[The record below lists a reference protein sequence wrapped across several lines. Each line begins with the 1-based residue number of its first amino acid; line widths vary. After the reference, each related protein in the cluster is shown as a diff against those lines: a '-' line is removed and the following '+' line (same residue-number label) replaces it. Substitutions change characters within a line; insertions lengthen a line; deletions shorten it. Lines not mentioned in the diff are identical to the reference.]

1 MKEIRLS
8 FSVRILPKQTDVH
21 WIEEELLRIREEVF
35 LGVLRRVLE
44 EIQGEVLRVPRECER
59 CGLEM
64 VRNGQALR
72 RIKTLLGVVEFERVR
87 LRCPRCG
94 QEIYALDEAI
104 GLESGESVTLGV
116 RERSLWAAVE
126 VSYEK
131 AHEFLEKFTGLEV
144 SRKKIHGMALEEGER
159 IGGWEEQRRKRVF
172 EEGRGV
178 EGGRAERSPEV
189 LYVQVDG
196 TAVNGRRAGEWME
209 CKVGASFSERMKVSK
224 DRVWLRD
231 KKSYASIEGI
241 EVFGEKFFLECVRQG
256 VLKAKEVIFI
266 GDGAHWIRTL
276 KEGYFPE
283 AIGVLDIWHLEEELK
298 WALGEEGQG
307 VIEELKG
314 LAFQG
319 KGSEIIQ
326 RLMGE
331 GARVGEI
338 ERRKKILEAMTYVRN
353 NLDWIANIP
362 RVKGYGSGPVE
373 KTVDITV
380 ARRLKRRGMN
390 WNRGGANPLLKLRLL
405 KLNGD
410 WENYWTQ
417 RRRDVARY
425 AA

>member
-1 MKEIRLS
+1 MKEIRVS
-8 FSVRILPKQTDVH
+8 FDVSIALRQRDVH
-21 WIEEELLRIREEVF
+21 WVEEELLRIREEVF
-35 LGVLRRVLE
+35 LGVLKRVLE
-44 EIQGEVLRVPRECER
+44 EIEGEELRVSRECEA
-59 CGLEM
+59 CGLGM

-72 RIKTLLGVVEFERVR
+72 KIKTLLGVVELERVR

-94 QEIYALDEAI
+94 QEVYPLDEGI
-104 GLESGESVTLGV
+104 GLEIGESVTLGV
-116 RERSLWAAVE
+116 KERSLWAAVE

-144 SRKKIHGMALEEGER
+144 SRKKIHAMALEEGER
-159 IGGWEEQRRKRVF
+159 IGRWEEERRKRVF
-172 EEGRGV
+172 EEGGGV
-178 EGGRAERSPEV
+178 EAGGPERAPEV

-196 TAVNGRRAGEWME
+196 TAVNGRGAGEWME

-224 DRVWLRD
+224 DRFWLRD

-241 EVFGEKFFLECVRQG
+241 EAFGEKFFLECVRQG

-283 AIGVLDIWHLEEELK
+283 AIGVLDIWHLEKELR
-298 WALGEEGQG
+298 WALGEENQSL
-307 VIEELKG
+307 VEELKG

-319 KGSEIIQ
+319 KGSEIVR

-331 GARVGEI
+331 AARAGET
-338 ERRKKILEAMTYVRN
+338 ERRKKILEAMIYVRN
-353 NLDWIANIP
+353 NLDWIGNIP

-380 ARRLKRRGMN
+380 ARRLKKRGMS
-390 WNRGGANPLLKLRLL
+390 WHRSGANPLLKLRLL
-405 KLNGD
+405 KLNGE
-410 WENYWTQ
+410 WESYWAQ
-417 RRRDVARY
+417 RRREVARY

>member
-1 MKEIRLS
+1 MKEIRVS
-8 FSVRILPKQTDVH
+8 FDVNIALRQRDVH

-35 LGVLRRVLE
+35 LGILKKVLDGIE
-44 EIQGEVLRVPRECER
+44 GEVLGVSRECEA
-59 CGLEM
+59 CGLAM

-72 RIKTLLGVVEFERVR
+72 RVKTLLGVVKLERVR
-87 LRCPRCG
+87 LRCSRCG
-94 QEIYALDEAI
+94 REIYPLDEAI

-126 VSYEK
+126 VRYEK

-144 SRKKIHGMALEEGER
+144 SRKKIHGMALEEGGR
-159 IGGWEEQRRKRVF
+159 IGRWEEQRRRGVF
-172 EEGRGV
+172 EEGGGV
-178 EGGRAERSPEV
+178 EGLEERVPEV
-189 LYVQVDG
+189 LYVQVDA
-196 TAVNGRRAGEWME
+196 TAVNGRGAGEWME

-224 DRVWLRD
+224 DRIWLRD

-241 EVFGEKFFLECVRQG
+241 EAFGEKFFLECVRQG

-266 GDGAHWIRTL
+266 GDGANWIHTL
-276 KEGYFPE
+276 KEGYFPG
-283 AIGVLDIWHLEEELK
+283 AIGVLDIWHLEKELR
-298 WALGEEGQG
+298 WALGEEGQE
-307 VIEELKG
+307 VVEELKG

-319 KGSEIIQ
+319 KGSEIVQ
-326 RLMGE
+326 RLMRE

-338 ERRKKILEAMTYVRN
+338 ERRKKILEAMSYVRN

-380 ARRLKRRGMN
+380 ARRLKKRGMD
-390 WNRGGANPLLKLRLL
+390 WHRGGANPLLKLRLL
-405 KLNGD
+405 KLNAKWD
-410 WENYWTQ
+410 SYWAQ
-417 RRRDVARY
+417 RRREAARY

>member
-1 MKEIRLS
+1 LVEI
-8 FSVRILPKQTDVH
+8 
-21 WIEEELLRIREEVF
+21 E
-35 LGVLRRVLE
+35 
-44 EIQGEVLRVPRECER
+44 GEVLRISRECEV
-59 CGLEM
+59 CGSGM

-72 RIKTLLGVVEFERVR
+72 RMKTLLGVVELERVR

-94 QEIYALDEAI
+94 QEVYPLDEAI
-104 GLESGESVTLGV
+104 GLEIGESVTLGV

-144 SRKKIHGMALEEGER
+144 SRKKIHAMALEEGER

-172 EEGRGV
+172 EEGGGV
-178 EGGRAERSPEV
+178 EAAGAERAPEV

-196 TAVNGRRAGEWME
+196 TAVNGRGAGEWME

-224 DRVWLRD
+224 DRFWLRD

-241 EVFGEKFFLECVRQG
+241 EAFGEKFFLDCVRHG

-283 AIGVLDIWHLEEELK
+283 AIGVLDIWHLEKELRA
-298 WALGEEGQG
+298 ALGEENQSL
-307 VIEELKG
+307 IEELKG
-314 LAFQG
+314 LAFEG
-319 KGSEIIQ
+319 KGAEIVQ

-338 ERRKKILEAMTYVRN
+338 ERRKKILEAMIYVRN
-353 NLDWIANIP
+353 NLDWIGNIP
-362 RVKGYGSGPVE
+362 KVNGYGSGPVE

-380 ARRLKRRGMN
+380 ARRFKRRGMH
-390 WNRGGANPLLKLRLL
+390 WDRDGANPLLKLRLL
-405 KLNGD
+405 KLNGE
-410 WENYWTQ
+410 WESYWTQ
-417 RRRDVARY
+417 RRTEAARY

>member
-1 MKEIRLS
+1 MKEIRVS
-8 FSVRILPKQTDVH
+8 FDVNIALRQRDVH

-35 LGVLRRVLE
+35 LGILKKVLDGIE
-44 EIQGEVLRVPRECER
+44 GEVLGVSRECEA
-59 CGLEM
+59 CGLAM

-72 RIKTLLGVVEFERVR
+72 RVKTLLGVVKLERVR
-87 LRCPRCG
+87 LRCSRCG
-94 QEIYALDEAI
+94 REIYPLDEAI

-126 VSYEK
+126 VRYEK

-144 SRKKIHGMALEEGER
+144 SRKKIHGMALEEGGR
-159 IGGWEEQRRKRVF
+159 IGRWEEQRRRGVF
-172 EEGRGV
+172 EEGGGV
-178 EGGRAERSPEV
+178 EDLEERAPEV

-196 TAVNGRRAGEWME
+196 AAVNGRGAGEWME

-224 DRVWLRD
+224 DRIWLRD

-241 EVFGEKFFLECVRQG
+241 EAFGEKFFLECVRQG

-266 GDGAHWIRTL
+266 GDGANWIHTL
-276 KEGYFPE
+276 KEGYFPG
-283 AIGVLDIWHLEEELK
+283 AIGVLDIWHLEKELR
-298 WALGEEGQG
+298 WALGEEGQE
-307 VIEELKG
+307 VVEELKG

-319 KGSEIIQ
+319 KGSEIVQ
-326 RLMGE
+326 RLMRE

-338 ERRKKILEAMTYVRN
+338 ERRKKILEAMSYVRN

-380 ARRLKRRGMN
+380 ARRLKKRGMD
-390 WNRGGANPLLKLRLL
+390 WHRGGANPLLKLRLL
-405 KLNGD
+405 KLNAKWD
-410 WENYWTQ
+410 SYWAQ
-417 RRRDVARY
+417 RRREVARY

>member
-1 MKEIRLS
+1 MKEIKVS
-8 FSVRILPKQTDVH
+8 FKVNIALRQRDVH
-21 WIEEELLRIREEVF
+21 WIEEELLKVREEIFLKVF
-35 LGVLRRVLE
+35 RRVME
-44 EIQGEVLRVPRECER
+44 EIEGEVLKGARECKE

-64 VRNGQALR
+64 VRNGREPR
-72 RIKTLLGVVEFERVR
+72 RLKTLIGVLEVKRVR
-87 LRCPRCG
+87 LRCSRCG
-94 QEIYALDEAI
+94 QEIYPLDEAI

-144 SRKKIHGMALEEGER
+144 SRKKIHGMAIEEGER
-159 IGGWEEQRRKRVF
+159 IGRWEEQRRRGVF

-178 EGGRAERSPEV
+178 EGMEEKVPEV

-196 TAVNGRRAGEWME
+196 TAVNGRGAGEWME

-224 DRVWLRD
+224 DRFWLRD

-241 EVFGEKFFLECVRQG
+241 EGFGEKFFLECVRQG
-256 VLKAKEVIFI
+256 VLRAKEVIFI
-266 GDGAHWIRTL
+266 GDGANWIRTL
-276 KEGYFPE
+276 KEGYFPD
-283 AIGVLDIWHLEEELK
+283 AIGVLDIWHLEKELR
-298 WALGEEGQG
+298 WALGEENQG

-314 LAFQG
+314 LAFRG
-319 KGSEIIQ
+319 KGSEIVQ

-331 GARVGEI
+331 GARGGEI
-338 ERRKKILEAMTYVRN
+338 ERRKKILEAMIYVRN

-362 RVKGYGSGPVE
+362 KVKGYGSGPVE

-390 WNRGGANPLLKLRLL
+390 WHRGGANPLLKLRLL
-405 KLNGD
+405 KLNGEWD
-410 WENYWTQ
+410 LYWRQ
-417 RRRDVARY
+417 RRQESPRY

>member
-1 MKEIRLS
+1 MKEIEIS
-8 FSVRILPKQTDVH
+8 FTLRIQPKQTDVH
-21 WIEEELLRIREEVF
+21 WIEGELLRMREEVF
-35 LGVLRRVLE
+35 IGVLKRVLV
-44 EIQGEVLRVPRECER
+44 EIEGEVLRISRECEV
-59 CGLEM
+59 CGSGM

-72 RIKTLLGVVEFERVR
+72 RMKTLLGVVELERVR

-94 QEIYALDEAI
+94 QEVYPLDEAI
-104 GLESGESVTLGV
+104 GLEIGESVTLGV

-144 SRKKIHGMALEEGER
+144 SRKKIHAMALEEGER

-172 EEGRGV
+172 EEGGGV
-178 EGGRAERSPEV
+178 EAAGAERAPEV

-196 TAVNGRRAGEWME
+196 TAVNGRGAGEWME

-224 DRVWLRD
+224 DRFWLRD

-241 EVFGEKFFLECVRQG
+241 EAFGEKFFLDCVRHG

-283 AIGVLDIWHLEEELK
+283 AIGVLDIWHLEKELRA
-298 WALGEEGQG
+298 ALGEENQSL
-307 VIEELKG
+307 IEELKG
-314 LAFQG
+314 LAFEG
-319 KGSEIIQ
+319 KGAEIVQ

-338 ERRKKILEAMTYVRN
+338 ERRKKILEAMIYVRN
-353 NLDWIANIP
+353 NLDWIGNIP
-362 RVKGYGSGPVE
+362 KVNGYGSGPVE

-380 ARRLKRRGMN
+380 ARRFKRRGMH
-390 WNRGGANPLLKLRLL
+390 WDRDGANPLLKLRLL
-405 KLNGD
+405 KLNGE
-410 WENYWTQ
+410 WESYWTQ
-417 RRRDVARY
+417 RRTEAARY